1 MPTRRRKGKQ
11 STFLHSKAKDNGSN
25 AWQKQ
30 MMNLCIHIPPLL
42 NKYPLWRG
50 DVNRHCASVRRH
62 SQNDFSFWPM
72 INGLVSYALITRL
85 VGRLI
90 RSICKTRRV
99 FLLLT
104 TYVHRLIN
112 EAVGGG
118 SPVELITS
126 SGAGLLWPVIN
137 VIESN

>member
-30 MMNLCIHIPPLL
+30 MMSFRIHIPPLL

-62 SQNDFSFWPM
+62 FQNDFSFWPM
-72 INGLVSYALITRL
+72 IYGLVSYALITRF

-90 RSICKTRRV
+90 PSLCKTRV
-99 FLLLT
+99 FLLLA
-104 TYVHRLIN
+104 TYVH
-112 EAVGGG
+112 
-118 SPVELITS
+118 
-126 SGAGLLWPVIN
+126 
-137 VIESN
+137 